1 MLFRNFLPLEKGGHF
16 ICTNLNPLHPRMLC
30 AKFGWNLPS
39 GSVEEDFYISTM
51 YFCFFII
58 ISPWKRAWPFIC
70 INLNPLNPRMLFAKF
85 GWNWPTGSGE
95 EDENVKNLRQQQQ
108 GRQQQTTD
116 KLWSEKLTW
125 AFASG
130 ELKRTYEEA
139 QTPLLQIR
147 VSYYLGGVEVK
158 YFVFDAVGA
167 TKTDWFSR
175 SRLLETNYDIT
186 ALTTAVGKSGEY
198 FSIAG

>member
-1 MLFRNFLPLEKGGHF
+1 MPSLVEIAQVVLEKKMKMWKVYDNSNKDDNNGQR
-16 ICTNLNPLHPRMLC
+16 TN
-30 AKFGWNLPS
+30 
-39 GSVEEDFYISTM
+39 
-51 YFCFFII
+51 
-58 ISPWKRAWPFIC
+58 
-70 INLNPLNPRMLFAKF
+70 
-85 GWNWPTGSGE
+85 
-95 EDENVKNLRQQQQ
+95 
-108 GRQQQTTD
+108 
-116 KLWSEKLTW
+116 LTW